1 MEFIGTLYRALNPLW
16 AREPLS
22 GAGAAQFG
30 GRFNARGTP
39 ALYTSLRP
47 ETAMREANQ
56 AGAFQPITLVAYA
69 AEIEKV
75 FNATDTGALA
85 SIGFDAAML
94 ADPCWRDTM
103 LTDKI
108 SGTQR
113 LARSL
118 IEQGF
123 SGMLAPSYAPQAT
136 TEDRNLVLWSWG
148 TSLPAKLRLIDDQ
161 GRLGYLPS

>member
-1 MEFIGTLYRALNPLW
+1 
-16 AREPLS
+16 
-22 GAGAAQFG
+22 
-30 GRFNARGTP
+30 
-39 ALYTSLRP
+39 
-47 ETAMREANQ
+47 
-56 AGAFQPITLVAYA
+56 
-69 AEIEKV
+69 
-75 FNATDTGALA
+75 
-85 SIGFDAAML
+85 IGFDAAML

-136 TEDRNLVLWSWG
+136 AEDRNLVLWSWG